1 METANEASFEAQRRL
16 AAEQAAIQR
25 EREAALETETLNE
38 ELRQR
43 LADSEATV
51 AEKERVIAQQH
62 RDIVKMRNNSSQ
74 ANVINSAMLSVF

>member
-1 METANEASFEAQRRL
+1 MLFRS
-16 AAEQAAIQR
+16 AIQR

-74 ANVINSAMLSVF
+74 ANVINTMLSV